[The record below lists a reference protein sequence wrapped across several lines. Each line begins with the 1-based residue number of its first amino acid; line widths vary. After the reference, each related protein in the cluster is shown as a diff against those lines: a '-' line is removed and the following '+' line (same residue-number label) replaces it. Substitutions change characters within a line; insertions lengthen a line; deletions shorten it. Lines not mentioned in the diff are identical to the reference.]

1 MKNENN
7 CEICRRL
14 IREKYKYHKLW
25 KILAIVFII
34 LTILFSILFFVNGD
48 LFKKEI
54 HNENDIEISNE
65 GDGDNINKVT
75 INN

>member
-1 MKNENN
+1 MKNESN
-7 CEICRRL
+7 CEICQRL
-14 IREKYKYHKLW
+14 IHEKYKYHKLW

-65 GDGDNINKVT
+65 GDGDNTNKVT